1 MNQQISKVLGVH
13 AELRRKYDE
22 FLWVENYMDYWE
34 NSLLADDS
42 IKMKESFS
50 NYLQEI
56 SAKEYFQKI
65 EKSIDQ

>member
-1 MNQQISKVLGVH
+1 
-13 AELRRKYDE
+13 
-22 FLWVENYMDYWE
+22 MDYWE

-65 EKSIDQ
+65 DKFIDK